1 MTWLTRLVLVITL
14 AASTVAAQTK
24 VTPPNNKYTPEQDV
38 QIGREAAAE
47 VREQYPLIDD
57 AQVRNYLSRL
67 GDRLV
72 DAAPA
77 ELNQQAFEYSF
88 TPVNLKDINA
98 FALPGGPMFV
108 NRGMIEAARGEGE
121 VAGVMAHELA
131 HVLLRHGTANATK
144 AQGFQLGALAGAI
157 AGAVIGGGWGEV
169 ISQGSQFGLG
179 TWLLKYS
186 RDYEKQADLLGA
198 QIMARAGY
206 DPRDLAH
213 MFETIQKQGG
223 NGAPQWLSS
232 HPNPGNRTQYINAEA
247 AQLRV
252 GPRPSESGF
261 QQVRSRLASMPAART
276 MAELERAG
284 GARNGE
290 GGAVSVGRVGE
301 AVPAPARQYR
311 TVRGGQLFQ
320 TQVPSNW
327 QEVATNNAVKYVPQ
341 NGYGDYRG
349 QVTLTHGVELGVAR
363 ASSSDLAQAT
373 QTLVNGFIRSN
384 EGMQL
389 AAQPQNGRLANRAGI
404 RTPLIGRSV
413 LGGRERVDVYTTM
426 LRDGNLFYV
435 LTVVPER
442 EENNY
447 GAAFDRVV
455 RSVRLNDR

>member
-1 MTWLTRLVLVITL
+1 
-14 AASTVAAQTK
+14 
-24 VTPPNNKYTPEQDV
+24 
-38 QIGREAAAE
+38 
-47 VREQYPLIDD
+47 
-57 AQVRNYLSRL
+57 
-67 GDRLV
+67 
-72 DAAPA
+72 
-77 ELNQQAFEYSF
+77 
-88 TPVNLKDINA
+88 
-98 FALPGGPMFV
+98 
-108 NRGMIEAARGEGE
+108 
-121 VAGVMAHELA
+121 
-131 HVLLRHGTANATK
+131 
-144 AQGFQLGALAGAI
+144 
-157 AGAVIGGGWGEV
+157 
-169 ISQGSQFGLG
+169 
-179 TWLLKYS
+179 
-186 RDYEKQADLLGA
+186 
-198 QIMARAGY
+198 
-206 DPRDLAH
+206 
-213 MFETIQKQGG
+213 
-223 NGAPQWLSS
+223 
-232 HPNPGNRTQYINAEA
+232 
-247 AQLRV
+247 
-252 GPRPSESGF
+252 
-261 QQVRSRLASMPAART
+261 

-320 TQVPSNW
+320 AHS
-327 QEVATNNAVKYVPQ
+327 VKYVPQ

-413 LGGRERVDVYTTM
+413 LGGRERVDVYTTL